1 MKRKQKAFCPLN
13 EIVNPDI
20 CCLSQ
25 TLAWNAWQVGL
36 CYNDKLIHIILWSWP
51 EIFFDINFQEL
62 HFENENSLKCLQFL
76 TTQQSPLA
84 LPRVSTSKKKKRG
97 EGELGSCSSCYK
109 EAEAGGHA
117 VCMVKTQQKGA
128 VLLTW
133 GWCCGDGLSPS
144 FSLALSPG
152 HVMCQTQMKIERIQ
166 LKIELNSISPPNSEG
181 AFGNTVRSSSRLP
194 LDYSCPRLKMHN
206 DAN

>member
-51 EIFFDINFQEL
+51 KIFFDINFQEL

-84 LPRVSTSKKKKRG
+84 LPRVSTSKKKKGGRG
-97 EGELGSCSSCYK
+97 NFRVVAAATKKWMLGAMLRAWSKPNRRGLSCWL
-109 EAEAGGHA
+109 EAGVQGRPLPFIFP
-117 VCMVKTQQKGA
+117 CSF
-128 VLLTW
+128 LLPCNVSKANENW
-133 GWCCGDGLSPS
+133 EDS
-144 FSLALSPG
+144 AENR
-152 HVMCQTQMKIERIQ
+152 IE
-166 LKIELNSISPPNSEG
+166 
-181 AFGNTVRSSSRLP
+181 F
-194 LDYSCPRLKMHN
+194 Y
-206 DAN
+206 